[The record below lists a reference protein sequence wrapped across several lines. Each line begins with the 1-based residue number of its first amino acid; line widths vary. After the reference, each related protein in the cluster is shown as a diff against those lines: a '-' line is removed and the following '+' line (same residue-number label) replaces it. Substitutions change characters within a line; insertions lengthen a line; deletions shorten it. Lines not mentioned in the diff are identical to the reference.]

1 MKPRIAIVGGGF
13 AGLRALYGLRSK
25 LGEDVQITLIDSRS
39 TSLAKPALP
48 EVGLSGKSVDQV
60 RFPLQPILEH
70 AGGTFLQGNV
80 DRVDPVRREIL
91 LDDGR
96 FVGFD
101 YVFLAVGALKD
112 YDATPGFSEYGY
124 SICDDTHAPRAWEA
138 LKRFE
143 GGPIVVGSALSEFGS
158 YDGIPALAAPCEG
171 PIGEIMFM
179 LDRELR
185 HRGLRDRTPITVFS
199 PAEIFF
205 EDVGEDV
212 RGAVGP
218 LIAQHDITVHTSKVL
233 TRIAEDHVEFAD
245 GTTLPSAMT
254 FIIPVYR
261 GNPMVER
268 SRLGDEHGFVPTDRT
283 MRHIDHANVFAAGD
297 GTALAMPKLGHIAV
311 MQADIAVASMVREI
325 TGEGEIPPFAPE
337 IFCIM
342 NRGGQDAT
350 LIYSDIF
357 FGGTHDVAMSGKLP
371 HMMKWG
377 FDQYYYHTR
386 GHLPPEL
393 MERGAK
399 ALLERF
405 D

>member
-143 GGPIVVGSALSEFGS
+143 GGPIVGLS
-158 YDGIPALAAPCEG
+158 
-171 PIGEIMFM
+171 
-179 LDRELR
+179 
-185 HRGLRDRTPITVFS
+185 
-199 PAEIFF
+199 
-205 EDVGEDV
+205 
-212 RGAVGP
+212 
-218 LIAQHDITVHTSKVL
+218 
-233 TRIAEDHVEFAD
+233 
-245 GTTLPSAMT
+245 
-254 FIIPVYR
+254 
-261 GNPMVER
+261 
-268 SRLGDEHGFVPTDRT
+268 
-283 MRHIDHANVFAAGD
+283 
-297 GTALAMPKLGHIAV
+297 
-311 MQADIAVASMVREI
+311 
-325 TGEGEIPPFAPE
+325 
-337 IFCIM
+337 
-342 NRGGQDAT
+342 GGQLWPFDGEFWP
-350 LIYSDIF
+350 DE
-357 FGGTHDVAMSGKLP
+357 LP
-371 HMMKWG
+371 RYRQSIANRCG
-377 FDQYYYHTR
+377 R
-386 GHLPPEL
+386 
-393 MERGAK
+393 
-399 ALLERF
+399 
-405 D
+405 